1 MMTKQKPRLYRNPN
15 YDDKEE
21 LRISGKSLLLL
32 FFLTVGFF
40 ILAFICKGPTYGV
53 LQYGC

>member
-21 LRISGKSLLLL
+21 LRISGKSLLSL
-32 FFLTVGFF
+32 FFLVVVFF
-40 ILAFICKGPTYGV
+40 VLCFIMKGPTYGV
-53 LQYGC
+53 L

>member
-53 LQYGC
+53 L